1 MQAGSIRPFRAM
13 RKSLSDY
20 LPWIAIVLAVIVA
33 AVYLDTRSKNTQAP
47 ETYES
52 CIARL
57 TATDESEADRSLNRS
72 ICAGKPKAAPVK

>member
-1 MQAGSIRPFRAM
+1 M

-33 AVYLDTRSKNTQAP
+33 GVYFDLRSKRAAAP

-57 TATDESEADRSLNRS
+57 TASDESEADKALNRS
-72 ICAGKPKAAPVK
+72 ICADKPRKTLAPDGK